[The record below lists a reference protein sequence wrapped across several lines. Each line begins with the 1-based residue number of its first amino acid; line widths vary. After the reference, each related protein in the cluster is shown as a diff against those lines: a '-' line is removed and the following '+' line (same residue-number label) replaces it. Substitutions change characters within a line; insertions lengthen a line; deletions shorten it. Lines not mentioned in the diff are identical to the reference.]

1 MDNFIKEYY
10 EKIESGEIIV
20 GEYIRKE
27 YKHLYN
33 KLTDNSDG
41 YHFDIDKAN
50 KPIYFIETFCR
61 HSKGQWA
68 RKPIMLELFQK
79 AFIQALYGFV
89 NKDGIRQYN
98 ECAFIV
104 SRKNGKTTLSDGLQL
119 FAAIEED
126 GAEVY
131 SVATKKDQAS
141 ISFNE
146 VCNMYSQSA
155 PLQKFFKKR
164 RSDIY
169 SKINFSKIQ
178 PLSSDSNTLDGLN
191 ASFVLVDELHAIT
204 NLDLISVMKQS
215 MSMRR
220 QPILL
225 YNSTNGFVREGP
237 FDITLEY
244 AKKVVDGK
252 INNPRFLPIL
262 YLQDSIQEI
271 YNDESSWYKSN
282 PSLGKI
288 KSWSY
293 LRDQFQKSQ
302 DSPAERRTTLTKD
315 FNISENTTEAFLNWD
330 DLNNTNTYSLE
341 DLGDS
346 YVIGGFDL
354 AQTDDLTV
362 AGTLIKKNGQYYYH
376 CRCFLPRDLIE
387 QRTAETGIPYTTW
400 RDQGYLYESGTDRI
414 DYSDITDYFL
424 EMQDKYQLTYIKISY
439 DPYNSVYLKKEMLNA
454 GFSEEVLWRCR
465 QGYQT
470 LSSPLKQMGVDL
482 KAKLINYNNNPIVK
496 WCLSN
501 IAVKQD
507 INNNIM
513 PYKKNNETLK
523 IDAAAV
529 MLFCFCAIVH
539 NIDDIGTLMD

>member
-1 MDNFIKEYY
+1 MDNYIEEYY
-10 EKIESGEIIV
+10 KKIQLGEIIV
-20 GEYIRKE
+20 GEYIKKE
-27 YKHLYN
+27 YKHLYS
-33 KLTDNSDG
+33 KLTDTSDG
-41 YHFDIDKAN
+41 YHFDIEKAN

-68 RKPIMLELFQK
+68 RKQIKLELFQK

-89 NKDGIRQYN
+89 DEHGFRQYN

-131 SVATKKDQAS
+131 SVATKRDQAA

-146 VCNMYSQSA
+146 VCNMYSQSE

-164 RSDIY
+164 RTDIY

-178 PLSSDSNTLDGLN
+178 PLSADSNTLDGLN

-204 NLDLISVMKQS
+204 NLDLITVMKQS
-215 MSMRR
+215 MSMRT

-225 YNSTNGFVREGP
+225 YNSTNGFIREGP

-262 YLQDSIQEI
+262 YLQDSIKEI
-271 YNDESSWYKSN
+271 YEDESSWYKSN

-293 LRDQFQKSQ
+293 LRDQFQKSI

-315 FNISENTTEAFLNWD
+315 FNLSENTTQAFLNWD
-330 DLNNTNTYSLE
+330 DLNNTNTYNIE

-354 AQTDDLTV
+354 SQTDDLTV

-387 QRTAETGIPYTTW
+387 QRTAETGIPYKTW
-400 RDQGYLYESGTDRI
+400 RDQGYLFESGTDRI
-414 DYSDITDYFL
+414 DYTDVTDYFL
-424 EMQDKYQLTYIKISY
+424 EMQDKYQLTYIKIAY
-439 DPYNSVYLKKEMLNA
+439 DPYNSVYLRKEMLNA
-454 GFSEEVLWRCR
+454 GFNEDVLWRCR

-470 LSSPLKQMGVDL
+470 LSSPLKQLGVDL
-482 KAKLINYNNNPIVK
+482 KAKIINYNNNPIVK

-529 MLFCFCAIVH
+529 MLFCFCAIAH
-539 NIDDIGTLMD
+539 NIDDIGTLLD

>member
-68 RKPIMLELFQK
+68 RKPIQLELFQK

-288 KSWSY
+288 KSFDY
-293 LRDQFQKSQ
+293 LRDQFQKAK

-315 FNISENTTEAFLNWD
+315 FNISENTTEAFLDWD
-330 DLNNTNTYSLE
+330 DLNNTATFDLD

-346 YVIGGFDL
+346 YCVGGIDL
-354 AQTDDLTV
+354 SQTNDLTV
-362 AGTLIKKNGQYYYH
+362 AGLLIKKNDEYFYH
-376 CRCFLPRDLIE
+376 CRCWLPEDLIE
-387 QRTAETGIPYTTW
+387 QKTAETGIPYSTW
-400 RDQGYLYESGTDRI
+400 RDLGYLYPSGTDRI
-414 DYSDITDYFL
+414 DYSDVVEWL
-424 EMQDKYQLTYIKISY
+424 NEMQSKHQLTFIKISY
-439 DPYNSVYLKKEMLNA
+439 DPYNTVYLKKELIEN
-454 GFSEEVLWRCR
+454 GYTEDVLWKCR

-470 LSSPLKQMGVDL
+470 LSAPLKQMGVDL
-482 KAKLINYNNNPIVK
+482 KAKKINYNNNPIVK

-501 IAVKQD
+501 IAVKTD

-513 PYKKNNETLK
+513 PDKKNSNTLK

-529 MLFCFCAIVH
+529 MLFCFCAIAH
-539 NIDDIGTLMD
+539 NINDIGTLMD